1 MIIYIKNSKAF
12 IDKILKKIKDFN
24 IVVKSI
30 AYINTKIN
38 IGSYCVIK
46 YLQDLEQVI
55 SVLWLGNLPVLSIY
69 LCKLRSF
76 HSFSA
81 LILSSSNS

>member
-55 SVLWLGNLPVLSIY
+55 SVLWLGNLPILSIY
-69 LCKLRSF
+69 LCKQVIS
-76 HSFSA
+76 
-81 LILSSSNS
+81 LIFCSDPF

>member
-69 LCKLRSF
+69 LCKQVIS
-76 HSFSA
+76 
-81 LILSSSNS
+81 LIFCSDPF